1 MARYNKALTFAQI
14 LYDMN
19 LSLAGKT
26 ALIGGSTQGIGLA
39 IALELAELG
48 ADCILMARN
57 EERLAEAKA
66 QLATSLG
73 QVHQTI
79 VADFSNTEAV
89 KEAIAL
95 ILKNNRVDILV
106 NNTGGPPAGPI
117 TQAQAADFLSAL
129 NLHLINN
136 HNLATA
142 VIPGMKEGGY
152 GRIINV
158 VSTSVKIPLAN
169 LGVSNTTRAAVAA
182 WAKTMANEVAVHGIT
197 VNNVLPG
204 ATATARLSSIISNK
218 AQKINTAQEAVEAE
232 MLHEIPMRRF
242 GQAHE
247 IAAMAA
253 FLATPA
259 AAYVTGQSICV
270 DGGRTGSI

>member
-1 MARYNKALTFAQI
+1 
-14 LYDMN
+14 MN
-19 LSLAGKT
+19 LSLKGKT
-26 ALIGGSTQGIGLA
+26 ALVCGSTQGIGFA
-39 IALELAELG
+39 IAKEMALLG

-57 EERLAEAKA
+57 EASLQDAKGC
-66 QLATSLG
+66 LDTSLG
-73 QVHQTI
+73 QVHQTQ
-79 VADFSNTEAV
+79 VADFANNENV
-89 KEAIAL
+89 KNAIAE
-95 ILKNNRVDILV
+95 ILKNNTVHVLV

-117 TQAQAADFLSAL
+117 VDAKNEDFLSAL

-136 HNLATA
+136 HILATA
-142 VIPGMKEGGY
+142 VLEGMKQSGF
-152 GRIINV
+152 GRIINII
-158 VSTSVKIPLAN
+158 STSVKIPLAN

-182 WAKTMANEVAVHGIT
+182 WAKTMANEVAKFGIT

-204 ATATARLSSIISNK
+204 ATATLRLSTIIENK
-218 AQKINTAQEAVEAE
+218 SKKTNTALSEVEAE

-242 GQAHE
+242 GQAEE

-253 FLATPA
+253 FLASPA